1 MPWISINSRSGVSG
15 EFKRLP
21 TPDQRRML
29 PSGSLPF
36 NLVDIDNLD
45 RVLNGIPEI
54 FPEYKNKKTLLV
66 EGYYPPKFGVWS
78 AHKLYRIK
86 FRADGTEKYVVAK
99 KMPKVYGEKEF
110 SILFRLSNLL
120 SVPKPFH
127 FLYDCELE
135 SDGFPDVQGILWMTY
150 IEHRFNFNEYILK
163 WCIEESEISY
173 FEKMHGLLT
182 SIWSLGIK
190 HNDLKGEHL
199 LLGGD
204 GWSIIDFEKSKVG
217 AAPIGE
223 KDMDDEISV
232 LLGDFTVYMDR
243 FIFYHGIKFSGDVKS
258 RYEKFIS
265 EFLNCFGIEVLE
277 SRYLPLFMRTVK
289 NEELR
294 ASIEKI
300 EKR

>member
-1 MPWISINSRSGVSG
+1 MPWISINSRSGVPG
-15 EFKRLP
+15 EFKCLP

-36 NLVDIDNLD
+36 NLVDIGDLD
-45 RVLNGIPEI
+45 RVLNGTPEI

-86 FRADGTEKYVVAK
+86 FCADGMEKYVVAK
-99 KMPKVYGEKEF
+99 KITKVYGEKEF
-110 SILFRLSNLL
+110 AILSRLSGML
-120 SVPKPFH
+120 SVPKPFY
-127 FLYDCELE
+127 FLYDSELE
-135 SDGFPDVQGILWMTY
+135 SDGFPDVHGVLWMTY
-150 IEHRFNFNEYILK
+150 VEHQFNFNDHILR
-163 WCIEESEISY
+163 WCIEESEISD
-173 FEKMHGLLT
+173 FEKLLSLLT

-199 LLGGD
+199 LLGGG
-204 GWSIIDFEKSKVG
+204 GWSAIDFEKSKVG
-217 AAPIGE
+217 GNPIGK
-223 KDMDDEISV
+223 KDIDDEISV

-243 FIFYHGIKFSGDVKS
+243 FIFYHGIKFCGDIKR

-265 EFLNCFGIEVLE
+265 EFLNCFDIGVLE

-289 NEELR
+289 NEELK
-294 ASIEKI
+294 ASIGKIEKI
-300 EKR
+300 